1 MPQSSS
7 EYAPRARYLVVRHQ
21 NEWVIKF
28 EGEEFGPYKSQG
40 EAMLFAID
48 AAQKLGEQDDPT
60 EVLVM
65 GEAGEAKTAWT
76 YGQPPLSAGALKPLP
91 ARRSS
96 FGNRR
101 PLR

>member
-48 AAQKLGEQDDPT
+48 AAQKLGGRT
-60 EVLVM
+60 
-65 GEAGEAKTAWT
+65 T
-76 YGQPPLSAGALKPLP
+76 PPRSWLWVNA
-91 ARRSS
+91 ARR
-96 FGNRR
+96 R
-101 PLR
+101 PHGSLKEKNDP